1 MKSVEFS
8 EEQLYNLNEI
18 SRKLFVDE
26 QDPRS
31 TAYIRKLKRP
41 HINWIKICIC
51 VFLPIVLLV
60 AFAAI
65 LNCIKVPIPICIIT
79 ATVFLLVYIAVTLK
93 SSIICMIKIYQRYA
107 PDSLRNKCRFE
118 PSCSDYMILS
128 IKKYGLLKGFKK
140 GICRLKRCN
149 INGGGFDFP

>member
-65 LNCIKVPIPICIIT
+65 LNCIEVPILICIIT

-128 IKKYGLLKGFKK
+128 IKKYGLFKGLKK